1 MEASLG
7 GTLFA
12 TLILAQFFAVVA
24 VRAWRADADPI
35 DVSRPP
41 EPPRSGAA
49 SQELIMT
56 ELSAHTQLSKFGAT
70 DPLAGW
76 LFPSTLIFGSVL
88 AALLIA
94 AAYEAPRSGPIDE
107 TVAPELPP
115 ITRIVG
121 ERTPEIVRVAT
132 AARAAAIRPPF
143 AFGFLEFD
151 WDPNAP
157 GGVPG
162 FDPWPTHDS
171 RVAEASPRN

>member
-1 MEASLG
+1 MEALLG

-12 TLILAQFFAVVA
+12 ILILAQFFAVVA
-24 VRAWRADADPI
+24 VRVWRAGADPI
-35 DVSRPP
+35 DVSTPP
-41 EPPRSGAA
+41 EPPRPGGKP
-49 SQELIMT
+49 QELIMT
-56 ELSAHTQLSKFGAT
+56 ELSAHTQLAKFGAT

-76 LFPSTLIFGSVL
+76 LLPSTLIFGGVL
-88 AALLIA
+88 AAVVIA
-94 AAYEAPRSGPIDE
+94 AAYVAPRSGLMDE

-115 ITRIVG
+115 ITTIVG
-121 ERTPEIVRVAT
+121 ERTPEIVGVAT
-132 AARAAAIRPPF
+132 AARAAATRPSF

>member
-7 GTLFA
+7 GILFA
-12 TLILAQFFAVVA
+12 TLILAQVFAVVA
-24 VRAWRADADPI
+24 VRAWRAGADPI

-41 EPPRSGAA
+41 EPPRPGGKP
-49 SQELIMT
+49 QELIMT
-56 ELSAHTQLSKFGAT
+56 ELSAHTQLAKFGAT

-76 LFPSTLIFGSVL
+76 LLPSTLIFGGVL
-88 AALLIA
+88 AAVVIA
-94 AAYEAPRSGPIDE
+94 AAYVAPRSGLMDE
-107 TVAPELPP
+107 T
-115 ITRIVG
+115 
-121 ERTPEIVRVAT
+121 EIVPVAA
-132 AARAAAIRPPF
+132 AARAAVTRPSF

-162 FDPWPTHDS
+162 FDPWPTHDP

>member
-1 MEASLG
+1 MEALLG

-24 VRAWRADADPI
+24 VRAWRAGADPI
-35 DVSRPP
+35 DVSTPP
-41 EPPRSGAA
+41 EPPRPGGTP
-49 SQELIMT
+49 QELIMT

-70 DPLAGW
+70 DPLARW
-76 LFPSTLIFGSVL
+76 LFPTTLIFGGVL
-88 AALLIA
+88 AAALIA
-94 AAYEAPRSGPIDE
+94 AAYEAPRSGPMDE

-115 ITRIVG
+115 ITTIVG
-121 ERTPEIVRVAT
+121 EREPEIMRVAT
-132 AARAAAIRPPF
+132 AARAADPRSSF

-171 RVAEASPRN
+171 RVAVASPRN

>member
-1 MEASLG
+1 
-7 GTLFA
+7 
-12 TLILAQFFAVVA
+12 
-24 VRAWRADADPI
+24 
-35 DVSRPP
+35 
-41 EPPRSGAA
+41 
-49 SQELIMT
+49 MT

-76 LFPSTLIFGSVL
+76 LFPSTLIFGGVL
-88 AALLIA
+88 AAALIA
-94 AAYEAPRSGPIDE
+94 AAYEAPRSGPMDE
-107 TVAPELPP
+107 AVAPELPP
-115 ITRIVG
+115 ITTIVG
-121 ERTPEIVRVAT
+121 ERAPEIVRVTT
-132 AARAAAIRPPF
+132 AARAAATRPSF